1 VIDTGTGVE
10 RLIERATVAG
20 LAPAASAV
28 WGRAGTRPRTG
39 TFGTAVLGPHPT
51 PARPD
56 TWFDLASLTKPLVTT
71 TLALLAIRSD
81 VLELSTTVGAV
92 LDETAATPVGG
103 LDVLSLL
110 THTSGLPAWLPLYCL
125 VRGQRQRLPECLAEL
140 RPAVAP
146 GERVIYSCI
155 GFVTLGLILERIAGE
170 DLQSLFQREVLKVL
184 GLESD
189 LGYSPN
195 PEQRPLAG
203 GPRSPVVET
212 RLVAEMGHDVGWIPP
227 LADGLPDDGN
237 ARFLDGVA
245 GNAGLFGTA
254 HGVWRLASEYAPGGG
269 ALLTAEEAALAT
281 ALHTP
286 GLGQGRGLGWQ
297 IASTPGCSA
306 GPALSP
312 AAFGHTGYT
321 GVSAWVDPSTGGVFV
336 LLTNRNHP
344 WQREIDLHPL
354 RRRFNTLASFLVK

>member
-1 VIDTGTGVE
+1 VIDPDTGVE
-10 RLIERATVAG
+10 HLIERATKAG

-28 WGRAGTRPRTG
+28 WGRAGTRPHTK
-39 TFGTAVLGPHPT
+39 TFGVAVLGLHPI
-51 PARPD
+51 PARPE

-71 TLALLAIRSD
+71 TLALLAVRTD
-81 VLELSTTVGAV
+81 VLELSTTVGEV
-92 LDETAATPVGG
+92 LHETAETPVGA

-125 VRGQRQRLPECLAEL
+125 ARGQRQRLPECLAEL

-146 GERVIYSCI
+146 GEGVIYSCV
-155 GFVTLGLILERIAGE
+155 GFVILGLILERVAGE
-170 DLQSLFQREVLKVL
+170 DLQSLFRREVLKVL

-189 LGYSPN
+189 LGFSPD
-195 PEQRPLAG
+195 PEQWPLAA

-212 RLVAEMGHDVGWIPP
+212 RLAAEMGHDVGWIPP
-227 LADGLPDDGN
+227 LADGLPEDGN

-254 HGVWRLASEYAPGGG
+254 LGVWRLASEYGPGGG

-281 ALHTP
+281 VLHTP

-306 GPALSP
+306 GPALSQ

-321 GVSAWVDPSTGGVFV
+321 GVSAWVDPSTGDVFV

-354 RRRFNTLASFLVK
+354 RRRYHAIASKIVN